1 MASDR
6 NTDSNADA
14 RLARLTCLDPAT
26 ATPAVELIDTALA
39 FVGADPTYG
48 QLWLPWARY
57 AYRAARQ
64 LPTAGYDRVVA
75 ATRTYAETL
84 RGEGHRQ
91 QAIGIWQ
98 ELLGMRG
105 QPADP
110 ADIEDRVALA
120 ADLHA
125 VGRCGQALREIG
137 DALTH
142 ARNQHSQQL
151 GLVVSCTVVYQ
162 AMLTACRR
170 NGDATRVR
178 AGLPDVYQPGRPRYR
193 LLVTDYLPG
202 LEDHHDVCAVR
213 LDALIDH
220 APAAPPG
227 QRRAVLARLTAD
239 MNPGHCCGGPCEGGQ
254 S

>member
-6 NTDSNADA
+6 NPDSNAEA
-14 RLARLTCLDPAT
+14 RLARLTRLDPAT
-26 ATPAVELIDTALA
+26 AAPAVELIDTALG
-39 FVGADPTYG
+39 FVGEDSTYG

-57 AYRAARQ
+57 AHRAARQ
-64 LPTAGYDRVVA
+64 LHHAGYDRVVA
-75 ATRTYAETL
+75 STRTYAETL

-98 ELLGMRG
+98 ELRGLRG

-110 ADIEDRVALA
+110 ADIEDRIALA

-125 VGRCGQALREIG
+125 AGRCGQATREIG

-162 AMLTACRR
+162 AMLTACQR
-170 NGDATRVR
+170 GSEAALVR
-178 AGLPDVYQPGRPRYR
+178 ATLPDVYQPGRPLYR

-202 LEDHHDVCAVR
+202 LEEHHEVCAAR

-227 QRRAVLARLTAD
+227 QRRTVLARLTAE
-239 MNPGHCCGGPCEGGQ
+239 MNPGHCGGGQCEGEQ

>member
-1 MASDR
+1 MATDR

-14 RLARLTCLDPAT
+14 RRARLTRLDPAT
-26 ATPAVELIDTALA
+26 AAPAVELIDTALR
-39 FVGADPTYG
+39 FVGEDRTYG
-48 QLWLPWARY
+48 QLWIPWAHY

-64 LPTAGYDRVVA
+64 LHHAGYDRVVA

-91 QAIGIWQ
+91 QAIELWQ
-98 ELLGMRG
+98 ELLGLRG

-110 ADIEDRVALA
+110 ADIEDWVALA

-125 VGRCGQALREIG
+125 VGRCGQAIREIG

-142 ARNQHSQQL
+142 AHRGHGQQL
-151 GLVVSCTVVYQ
+151 ELMIRCRVVYL

-170 NGDATRVR
+170 DGDAARVR

-202 LEDHHDVCAVR
+202 LEEHHGVCAVR
-213 LDALIDH
+213 LDALMDH

-227 QRRAVLARLTAD
+227 QRRALLARLTTD
-239 MNPGHCCGGPCEGGQ
+239 MNPGHCYGSQCEGEQ

>member
-1 MASDR
+1 MATDR
-6 NTDSNADA
+6 NTDPNAEA
-14 RLARLTCLDPAT
+14 ILARLTRLDPAT
-26 ATPAVELIDTALA
+26 AAPAVELIDAALG
-39 FVGADPTYG
+39 FVGEDSTYS
-48 QLWLPWARY
+48 QWWLPWARY

-64 LPTAGYDRVVA
+64 LLHPGYDRVVA

-110 ADIEDRVALA
+110 ADIEDQIALA

-125 VGRCGQALREIG
+125 VGRCGQAIREIG

-142 ARNQHSQQL
+142 ARNQHSLQL
-151 GLVVSCTVVYQ
+151 DLMIRCTVVYL

-170 NGDATRVR
+170 DSDAARVR
-178 AGLPDVYQPGRPRYR
+178 AGLPAVYQPGKPQNR

-202 LEDHHDVCAVR
+202 LEEHHDLCAVR

-227 QRRAVLARLTAD
+227 QRRTVLARLTAEL
-239 MNPGHCCGGPCEGGQ
+239 NPGHCSGGQCEGEL

>member
-6 NTDSNADA
+6 NPDSNAEA
-14 RLARLTCLDPAT
+14 RLARLSRLDPAT
-26 ATPAVELIDTALA
+26 AAPAVELIDAALG
-39 FVGADPTYG
+39 FVGEDRTYG

-64 LPTAGYDRVVA
+64 LHHAGYDRVVA
-75 ATRTYAETL
+75 ATRTYAEML

-98 ELLGMRG
+98 ELRGLRG

-110 ADIEDRVALA
+110 ADIEDRIALA

-125 VGRCGQALREIG
+125 VGRCGQAIREIG

-142 ARNQHSQQL
+142 ARNDHSLQFDL
-151 GLVVSCTVVYQ
+151 MIRCTVVYL

-170 NGDATRVR
+170 DSDAALVR
-178 AGLPDVYQPGRPRYR
+178 AGLPAAYQPGKPLYR

-202 LEDHHDVCAVR
+202 IEEHHDLCAVR

-227 QRRAVLARLTAD
+227 QRRAVLARLTVE
-239 MNPGHCCGGPCEGGQ
+239 MNPRRDGGQCEGEL

>member
-14 RLARLTCLDPAT
+14 RRARLTRLDPAT
-26 ATPAVELIDTALA
+26 ATPAVELIDAALG
-39 FVGADPTYG
+39 FVGEDRTYG
-48 QLWLPWARY
+48 QLWLPWAHY

-64 LPTAGYDRVVA
+64 LHHAGYDRVVA

-91 QAIGIWQ
+91 HAIGIWQ
-98 ELLGMRG
+98 ELLGLRG
-105 QPADP
+105 QSADP
-110 ADIEDRVALA
+110 ADVEDRIALA

-125 VGRCGQALREIG
+125 VGRCGQATREMG
-137 DALTH
+137 DALAH
-142 ARNQHSQQL
+142 AYNHHGQQL

-162 AMLTACRR
+162 AMLAACRR
-170 NGDATRVR
+170 DGEAARVR

-202 LEDHHDVCAVR
+202 LEEHRDVCAVR

-220 APAAPPG
+220 APAASPG
-227 QRRAVLARLTAD
+227 QRRAVLARLTAN
-239 MNPGHCCGGPCEGGQ
+239 MNPDHCYGGLCEGEQ

>member
-14 RLARLTCLDPAT
+14 RLARLTRLDPAT
-26 ATPAVELIDTALA
+26 ATPAVELIDAALG
-39 FVGADPTYG
+39 FVGEDSTYG
-48 QLWLPWARY
+48 KLWLPWARY

-64 LPTAGYDRVVA
+64 LHHAGYDRVVA

-91 QAIGIWQ
+91 HAIGIWQ
-98 ELLGMRG
+98 ELLGLRG

-110 ADIEDRVALA
+110 ADIEDRIALA

-125 VGRCGQALREIG
+125 VGRCGQAIREVG
-137 DALTH
+137 DALTR
-142 ARNQHSQQL
+142 ARNQHSLQL
-151 GLVVSCTVVYQ
+151 DLVIRCTVVYL

-170 NGDATRVR
+170 GSEAARVR
-178 AGLPDVYQPGRPRYR
+178 AGLPDVYQPGRPRYQ

-202 LEDHHDVCAVR
+202 LEEHSDVCAAR

-227 QRRAVLARLTAD
+227 QRRTVLARLTTD
-239 MNPGHCCGGPCEGGQ
+239 MNPGHCYGSPCEGDL